1 MLSLSETLKAI
12 LGLKG
17 AVFATPPP
25 FKPTILSL
33 AAPCKQ
39 KV

>member
-17 AVFATPPP
+17 TVFATPLP
-25 FKPTILSL
+25 LNQL
-33 AAPCKQ
+33 YCH
-39 KV
+39 